1 MSSQLTQRGSLDVES
16 EMLPQEPP
24 PWIIRSAAWVLV
36 GAFLFALLIA
46 IVMRLPE
53 TVHCQFVL
61 IPATGADPIQSPHQA
76 IISRVGVEEG
86 QTVKAGEELFVLRS
100 EEIRGWDTQFRTL
113 TEDLR
118 SKEESLAR
126 SETAYAAQAQIK
138 NAEIEQAKSEVKFR
152 QNHREASQD
161 LVARM
166 QQLATQGGVSQVDLV
181 KLKLDLAGS
190 EKDFSVAQRTLQQ
203 VNLDRERMETEHAR
217 QRAEQQSE
225 IEKLKMR
232 IGALKTDLENTHQ
245 NLLTVRS
252 PYEGVITSM
261 DQRTVGSFVQ
271 QGQVLCQLARKDAKP
286 RARMTLNEAGLPK
299 LAIAQRV
306 RYFFEAFPYQ
316 RYGAVTGKLDWI
328 SPSAVTTTDGSHFVA
343 LGSLDRYEI
352 SPHAGQV
359 LPLRVGM
366 RGQAHIIVGGRTL
379 IEYAF
384 EPIRQLRESI
394 KQSILGPQ

>member
-1 MSSQLTQRGSLDVES
+1 MNSQLTQRGSLDAES
-16 EMLPQEPP
+16 EMSPQEPP
-24 PWIIRSAAWVLV
+24 PWVIRTAAWVLV

-53 TVHCQFVL
+53 SVHCPFVL
-61 IPATGADPIQSPHQA
+61 IPATGADPIQSPRQA
-76 IISRVGVEEG
+76 TISRVAVEEG
-86 QTVKAGEELFVLRS
+86 QPVKAGEELFILRS
-100 EEIRGWDTQFRTL
+100 DEIRGWGTQFRTL
-113 TEDLR
+113 NEDLR
-118 SKEESLAR
+118 AKEESLKQY
-126 SETAYAAQAQIK
+126 ETAYVAQLEIK
-138 NAEIEQAKSEVKFR
+138 KAEIEQSKSEVKFR
-152 QNHREASQD
+152 ENHAATSRD
-161 LVARM
+161 LVTRM
-166 QQLATQGGVSQVDLV
+166 EKLAKLGGESEIDLV

-190 EKDFSVAQRTLQQ
+190 EKDLSVAQRTLQQ

-217 QRAEQQSE
+217 QRGEQQAE

-232 IGALKTDLENTHQ
+232 TGDLETDLENTHQ

-252 PYEGVITSM
+252 PYEGVVISM

-271 QGQVLCQLARKDAKP
+271 QGQVLCQLAPKGSKP

-299 LAIAQRV
+299 LAVAQRI

-328 SPSAVTTTDGSHFVA
+328 SPSTVTTTDGSRFVA
-343 LGSLDRYEI
+343 LGSLDSYEI
-352 SPHAGQV
+352 SPRAGQV

-384 EPIRQLRESI
+384 EPIRQLRESM
-394 KQSILGPQ
+394 KQ

>member
-1 MSSQLTQRGSLDVES
+1 MSSQLTQRGSIDAES
-16 EMLPQEPP
+16 EMSPQEPP
-24 PWIIRSAAWVLV
+24 SWIIRWTAWLLM

-46 IVMRLPE
+46 IVVRLPE
-53 TVHCQFVL
+53 TVHCPFIL
-61 IPATGADPIQSPHQA
+61 IPATGADPIQSPRQA
-76 IISRVGVEEG
+76 IISRVAVEEG
-86 QTVKAGEELFVLRS
+86 QPVKAGEDLFVLRS
-100 EEIRGWDTQFRTL
+100 DEIRGWDTQFRTF
-113 TEDLR
+113 TEDLHT
-118 SKEESLAR
+118 KEEGLTQY
-126 SETAYAAQAQIK
+126 ETACAAQLEIK
-138 NAEIEQAKSEVKFR
+138 KAEIEQAKSEVKFR
-152 QNHREASQD
+152 ENHAATSRE
-161 LVARM
+161 LVTRM
-166 QQLATQGGVSQVDLV
+166 EKLAKLGGESEIDLV

-190 EKDFSVAQRTLQQ
+190 EKDLSVAQRTVQQ
-203 VNLDRERMETEHAR
+203 VNLDRGRMETEHAR

-271 QGQVLCQLARKDAKP
+271 QGQVLCQLAPKDAKP

-299 LAIAQRV
+299 LAVDQRI
-306 RYFFEAFPYQ
+306 RYFFDAFPYQ
-316 RYGAVTGKLDWI
+316 RYGAVAGKLDWI
-328 SPSAVTTTDGSHFVA
+328 SQSAVTSTDGSHFVA

-352 SPHAGQV
+352 SPRTGQT

-366 RGQAHIIVGGRTL
+366 RGDAHIIVGGRTL

-384 EPIRQLRESI
+384 EPIRQLRESM
-394 KQSILGPQ
+394 KQ

>member
-1 MSSQLTQRGSLDVES
+1 MSSQLTERGSLDVES
-16 EMLPQEPP
+16 DMLPQEPP
-24 PWIIRSAAWVLV
+24 PWIIRSTAWLLLA
-36 GAFLFALLIA
+36 AFLFALLVA
-46 IVMRLPE
+46 VVMRLPE

-61 IPATGADPIQSPHQA
+61 IPATGADPIQSPRQA
-76 IISRVGVEEG
+76 IISHVAVEEG
-86 QTVKAGEELFVLRS
+86 QPVKLGEELFVLRS
-100 EEIRGWDTQFRTL
+100 DEIRGWDMQFRTL

-118 SKEESLAR
+118 SKEESLTR
-126 SETAYAAQAQIK
+126 SEIAYAAQLEIK
-138 NAEIEQAKSEVKFR
+138 KAEIEQAKSEVKFR
-152 QNHREASQD
+152 ENHAGTTRE
-161 LVARM
+161 LVTRM
-166 QQLATQGGVSQVDLV
+166 EKLAKLGGESEIDLV

-190 EKDFSVAQRTLQQ
+190 EKDLSVAQRTVQQ
-203 VNLDRERMETEHAR
+203 VNLDRERMETEQAR

-232 IGALKTDLENTHQ
+232 IGGLKTDLENTHQ

-271 QGQVLCQLARKDAKP
+271 QGQVLCQLAAKDAKP

-328 SPSAVTTTDGSHFVA
+328 SPSAVTTAEGSHFVA

-352 SPHAGQV
+352 SPRAGQV

-366 RGQAHIIVGGRTL
+366 RGDAHIIVGGRTL

-384 EPIRQLRESI
+384 EPIRQLRESM
-394 KQSILGPQ
+394 KQ

>member
-1 MSSQLTQRGSLDVES
+1 MSSQLTQRGSIDVES
-16 EMLPQEPP
+16 EMAPQEPP
-24 PWIIRSAAWVLV
+24 PWIVRSAAWVLV

-86 QTVKAGEELFVLRS
+86 QTVKAGQELFVLRS

-113 TEDLR
+113 SEDLH

-161 LVARM
+161 LVVRM
-166 QQLATQGGVSQVDLV
+166 QKLATEGGVSQVDLV

-232 IGALKTDLENTHQ
+232 IGALKTDLVNAQQ

-252 PYEGVITSM
+252 PYEGVIISM
-261 DQRTVGSFVQ
+261 DQRTVGSVVQ
-271 QGQVLCQLARKDAKP
+271 QGQMLCQLAPKDAKT
-286 RARMTLNEAGLPK
+286 RARMTLTEAGLPR
-299 LAIAQRV
+299 LAVAQRV
-306 RYFFEAFPYQ
+306 RYFFQAFPYQ

-328 SPSAVTTTDGSHFVA
+328 SPSAVTTSDGSHFVA
-343 LGSLDRYEI
+343 LGSLDRSVI
-352 SPHAGQV
+352 SPRPGQI
-359 LPLRVGM
+359 LPLCVGM
-366 RGQAHIIVGGRTL
+366 RGEAHIIVGGRTL

-384 EPIRQLRESI
+384 EPIRQLRESVR
-394 KQSILGPQ
+394 Q